1 MASFRS
7 LLCVIVL
14 YGLYFGLISAHSNI
28 QHRGYGLSGRDT
40 GPPDLPDLTTAIA
53 EPSTT
58 KSEASMTTLSETSKS
73 SSTSATKSS
82 TRSRTTTSAPA
93 ATTSADAIRT
103 SDYKTAAPDPL
114 PFQPRLTPAFGVG
127 GVLLMIS
134 GAVFAFV
141 GIQHRLIYVFLSAAY
156 LASLSVTVLILYVMN
171 PAVPDATQGAYLV
184 AITATGIVFG
194 AAAMFFPDLTE
205 GFGCLLGGFCLSM
218 WLLVL
223 KPGGLLT
230 STTSITIFIVA
241 FSAAI
246 WSTAYIPFTKPYGL
260 IASLAFGGATVII
273 LGIDCFS
280 RAGLKEFWV
289 YIWRLNDNV
298 FPLDT
303 NTYPVTR
310 GIKVEIAGV
319 IMITAGGILTQMK
332 LWKFIK
338 KRRDRR
344 AAAKAEKRRSLDI
357 EEEMVGRRVEFENTR
372 ARQQWEA
379 VYGDGNNDTKA
390 YLSVDSGI
398 GTMSAKGQTTPQ
410 ITVQMD
416 GIEMADMPSPTE
428 GSISRTDGSTTDVG
442 GLTAGVHES
451 NPARRISRDEE
462 ALAALEGGSVSRQS
476 SISNRKSLSLDP
488 QSPAGEES
496 LSRQNS
502 QRLSTGSKI
511 MNRLSS
517 SSLASQKHLSTG
529 SKILHRLSH
538 NKSTSQHR
546 LSKSP
551 SKHRL
556 TDDMDDWDRSSS
568 IAATIDYLDSEADF
582 EDLRSLPTGTPRT
595 SMILDKVVVGEEGET
610 TYSPLDSQ
618 TKEVPAETPPSD
630 IPTSE
635 VPTPEVAPSETAP
648 PSPPPSLRKSL
659 LPPAPPKVA
668 TSFRTHEWAKRLSLA
683 DTPAALPI
691 EDTTPLTPISPSP
704 SIQLSESPAFVN
716 PIALAQTAATGSV
729 APSPIRPKSSGASIH
744 SKSPKRSSTRTS
756 MRHPT
761 LPHSISRSTSVQSL
775 QAPQRAYRASSSS
788 VYGPGGALRGSPT
801 EDGIGPLWSSQMRPG
816 TGMSRMPST
825 GSLAGHGSML
835 SLPASAQHQ
844 ENMARNE
851 GTRNSLGYLNK
862 GVLRP
867 VMGDLEVMDLRRRE
881 LMEEKMR
888 VARLRQ
894 DEEIRKRVAEGL
906 WAERNLREGRG
917 GKVHRDGL
925 RRLMAEGKVEG

>member
-1 MASFRS
+1 
-7 LLCVIVL
+7 
-14 YGLYFGLISAHSNI
+14 
-28 QHRGYGLSGRDT
+28 
-40 GPPDLPDLTTAIA
+40 
-53 EPSTT
+53 
-58 KSEASMTTLSETSKS
+58 
-73 SSTSATKSS
+73 
-82 TRSRTTTSAPA
+82 
-93 ATTSADAIRT
+93 
-103 SDYKTAAPDPL
+103 
-114 PFQPRLTPAFGVG
+114 
-127 GVLLMIS
+127 MIS
-134 GAVFAFV
+134 GVVFAFV

-194 AAAMFFPDLTE
+194 AGAMFFPDLTE

-319 IMITAGGILTQMK
+319 IMITTVGILTQMK

-344 AAAKAEKRRSLDI
+344 AAAKAEKRRSLDR
-357 EEEMVGRRVEFENTR
+357 EEEMVGRRVEWENTR
-372 ARQQWEA
+372 TRQQWET
-379 VYGDGNNDTKA
+379 VYGDGNNDTKT

-398 GTMSAKGQTTPQ
+398 GTMSVKGQTTPQ

-416 GIEMADMPSPTE
+416 GIEMADLPSPTE
-428 GSISRTDGSTTDVG
+428 GSISRTDGSTMDVG
-442 GLTAGVHES
+442 GLTPGVHES

-462 ALAALEGGSVSRQS
+462 ALAALEGSVSRQS
-476 SISNRKSLSLDP
+476 SISNRKSQSLDP
-488 QSPAGEES
+488 KSPTEEES
-496 LSRQNS
+496 VSRRNS

-511 MNRLSS
+511 MNRLSN
-517 SSLASQKHLSTG
+517 SSLASQKHLSAG

-538 NKSTSQHR
+538 NTSTSQHR

-568 IAATIDYLDSEADF
+568 IAATIDYLDSEADY

-595 SMILDKVVVGEEGET
+595 SMILDKIIVGEEGEF
-610 TYSPLDSQ
+610 TYSPLDDQ
-618 TKEVPAETPPSD
+618 TKEIPAEMPPSEM
-630 IPTSE
+630 PTSE
-635 VPTPEVAPSETAP
+635 MPISETAP

-668 TSFRTHEWAKRLSLA
+668 TSYRTQEWAKHLSLA
-683 DTPAALPI
+683 ETPAALPI
-691 EDTTPLTPISPSP
+691 ENTTPLTPTSPSP
-704 SIQLSESPAFVN
+704 SIELTESPAPVN
-716 PIALAQTAATGSV
+716 PAALTQTATTGSV
-729 APSPIRPKSSGASIH
+729 APSPIRPQSAGASIH

-756 MRHPT
+756 MRHPA
-761 LPHSISRSTSVQSL
+761 LPHAISRSTSMQSL
-775 QAPQRAYRASSSS
+775 AAPPRAYRASSSGA
-788 VYGPGGALRGSPT
+788 YGPGGALMGSPT
-801 EDGIGPLWSSQMRPG
+801 EDGIGPLWSPHMRPG
-816 TGMSRMPST
+816 TAMSRVPSA
-825 GSLAGHGSML
+825 GSVAGYGSML
-835 SLPASAQHQ
+835 SLPGSAQQQ
-844 ENMARNE
+844 EAMARNE
-851 GTRNSLGYLNK
+851 GSRNSLGYLNK

-867 VMGDLEVMDLRRRE
+867 EMGDLEVIDLRRRE

-888 VARLRQ
+888 AARLRQ
-894 DEEIRKRVAEGL
+894 DEEIRKRVAEGV
-906 WAERNLREGRG
+906 WAERSLREGRG

-925 RRLMAEGKVEG
+925 RKLMAEGKVGV

>member
-7 LLCVIVL
+7 LLCVIFL
-14 YGLYFGLISAHSNI
+14 YGLYFGLISAHTTI
-28 QHRGYGLSGRDT
+28 PRREDGLSGRDT
-40 GPPDLPDLTTAIA
+40 GPSDLPDLSTAIA

-58 KSEASMTTLSETSKS
+58 KSEASMTSLSSETSKS
-73 SSTSATKSS
+73 SSTSSTSTTKTS

-93 ATTSADAIRT
+93 ATSAADAIRT

-114 PFQPRLTPAFGVG
+114 PLQPRITPAFGVG
-127 GVLLMIS
+127 GALLMIS

-156 LASLSVTVLILYVMN
+156 LGSLSVTVLILYVMN

-194 AAAMFFPDLTE
+194 AGAMFFPDLTE

-319 IMITAGGILTQMK
+319 IMIAAVGILTQMK

-344 AAAKAEKRRSLDI
+344 AAAKAEKRKSLDR
-357 EEEMVGRRVEFENTR
+357 EEEMVGRRVEWENTR
-372 ARQQWEA
+372 TRQQWEA
-379 VYGDGNNDTKA
+379 VYGDGNNDTKT

-398 GTMSAKGQTTPQ
+398 GTMSGKGQTTPQ

-416 GIEMADMPSPTE
+416 GIEMSDLPSPTE
-428 GSISRTDGSTTDVG
+428 GSISRTDGSTMDVG
-442 GLTAGVHES
+442 GLTRGVHES

-462 ALAALEGGSVSRQS
+462 ALAALEGSVSRQS
-476 SISNRKSLSLDP
+476 SISNRKSQSLDL
-488 QSPAGEES
+488 QSPTDEES
-496 LSRQNS
+496 ISRRNS

-511 MNRLSS
+511 LNRLSS
-517 SSLASQKHLSTG
+517 SSLASQKHLSSG

-538 NKSTSQHR
+538 NTSTAQHR

-556 TDDMDDWDRSSS
+556 TDNMDEWDCSSS
-568 IAATIDYLDSEADF
+568 IAATIDYLDSEADY

-595 SMILDKVVVGEEGET
+595 SMILDKVIVGEDGET
-610 TYSPLDSQ
+610 TYSPLDDQ
-618 TKEVPAETPPSD
+618 MKEVPAEM
-630 IPTSE
+630 PT
-635 VPTPEVAPSETAP
+635 SETAP
-648 PSPPPSLRKSL
+648 PSPPPSLRQSL

-668 TSFRTHEWAKRLSLA
+668 TSFRTQEWAKRLSLA
-683 DTPAALPI
+683 ETPVALPI
-691 EDTTPLTPISPSP
+691 EDTTPLTPTSPSP
-704 SIQLSESPAFVN
+704 SIELTESPAPVN
-716 PIALAQTAATGSV
+716 PAALTQTATTGSV
-729 APSPIRPKSSGASIH
+729 APSRIRPQSAGASIH

-756 MRHPT
+756 MRHPV
-761 LPHSISRSTSVQSL
+761 LPHAISRSTSVQSL
-775 QAPQRAYRASSSS
+775 AAPPRAYRASSSS
-788 VYGPGGALRGSPT
+788 AYGPGGALMGSPT
-801 EDGIGPLWSSQMRPG
+801 EDGIGPLWSPHMRPG
-816 TGMSRMPST
+816 TAMSRVSSA
-825 GSLAGHGSML
+825 GSVAGYGSML
-835 SLPASAQHQ
+835 SLPGSAQQQ
-844 ENMARNE
+844 EAMARNE
-851 GTRNSLGYLNK
+851 GSRNSLGYLNK

-867 VMGDLEVMDLRRRE
+867 EMGDLEVMDLRRRE

-894 DEEIRKRVAEGL
+894 DEEIRKRVTEGV
-906 WAERNLREGRG
+906 WAERSLREGRG
-917 GKVHRDGL
+917 GRVHRDGL
-925 RRLMAEGKVEG
+925 RKLMAEGKVAV

>member
-7 LLCVIVL
+7 LLCAIVL
-14 YGLYFGLISAHSNI
+14 YGLYFGLISAHTTI
-28 QHRGYGLSGRDT
+28 PRRGDGLSGRDT
-40 GPPDLPDLTTAIA
+40 GPSGLPDLDTAA

-58 KSEASMTTLSETSKS
+58 KSEASMTSLSSETPKS
-73 SSTSATKSS
+73 SSTSITKTSI
-82 TRSRTTTSAPA
+82 RSRTTTSAPA
-93 ATTSADAIRT
+93 ATSTADAIRT

-114 PFQPRLTPAFGVG
+114 PLQPRITPAFGVG
-127 GVLLMIS
+127 GALLMIS
-134 GAVFAFV
+134 GVVFAFV

-156 LASLSVTVLILYVMN
+156 LASLSVTILILYVMN

-194 AAAMFFPDLTE
+194 AGAMFFPDLTE

-303 NTYPVTR
+303 NTYPVTH

-319 IMITAGGILTQMK
+319 IMITAVGILTQMK

-344 AAAKAEKRRSLDI
+344 AAAKAEKRRSLDR
-357 EEEMVGRRVEFENTR
+357 EEEMVGRRVEWENTR
-372 ARQQWEA
+372 TRQQWET
-379 VYGDGNNDTKA
+379 VYGDGNNDTKTC
-390 YLSVDSGI
+390 LSVDSGI

-416 GIEMADMPSPTE
+416 GIQMADLPSPTE
-428 GSISRTDGSTTDVG
+428 GSIGRTDGSTMDVG

-462 ALAALEGGSVSRQS
+462 ALAALEGSVSRQS
-476 SISNRKSLSLDP
+476 SISNRKSQSLDP
-488 QSPAGEES
+488 KSLTEEES
-496 LSRQNS
+496 VSRRNS

-511 MNRLSS
+511 MNRLSN
-517 SSLASQKHLSTG
+517 SSLASQKHLSAG

-538 NKSTSQHR
+538 NTSTSQHR

-568 IAATIDYLDSEADF
+568 IAATIDYLDSEADY

-595 SMILDKVVVGEEGET
+595 SMILDKIIVGEEGES
-610 TYSPLDSQ
+610 TYSPLNDQ
-618 TKEVPAETPPSD
+618 TKEVPAEMPPSEM
-630 IPTSE
+630 PTSE
-635 VPTPEVAPSETAP
+635 MPISETAP

-668 TSFRTHEWAKRLSLA
+668 TSYRTQEWAKHLSLA
-683 DTPAALPI
+683 ETPAALPI
-691 EDTTPLTPISPSP
+691 EDTTPLTPTSPSP
-704 SIQLSESPAFVN
+704 SIELTESPAPVN
-716 PIALAQTAATGSV
+716 PAALTQTATTGSV
-729 APSPIRPKSSGASIH
+729 APSPIRPQSAGASIH

-756 MRHPT
+756 MRHPA
-761 LPHSISRSTSVQSL
+761 LPHAISRSTSMQSL
-775 QAPQRAYRASSSS
+775 AAPPRAYRASSSGA
-788 VYGPGGALRGSPT
+788 YGPGGALMGSPT
-801 EDGIGPLWSSQMRPG
+801 EDGIGPLWSPHMRPG
-816 TGMSRMPST
+816 TAMSRVPSA
-825 GSLAGHGSML
+825 GSVAGYGSML
-835 SLPASAQHQ
+835 SLPGSAQQQ
-844 ENMARNE
+844 EAMARNE
-851 GTRNSLGYLNK
+851 GSRNSLGYLNK

-867 VMGDLEVMDLRRRE
+867 EMGDLEVIDLRRRE

-888 VARLRQ
+888 ASRLRQ
-894 DEEIRKRVAEGL
+894 DEEIRKRVAEGV
-906 WAERNLREGRG
+906 WAERSLREGRG
-917 GKVHRDGL
+917 GRVHRDGL
-925 RRLMAEGKVEG
+925 RKLMAEGKVGV

>member
-1 MASFRS
+1 MTS
-7 LLCVIVL
+7 L
-14 YGLYFGLISAHSNI
+14 S
-28 QHRGYGLSGRDT
+28 
-40 GPPDLPDLTTAIA
+40 
-53 EPSTT
+53 
-58 KSEASMTTLSETSKS
+58 SETSKS
-73 SSTSATKSS
+73 SSTSTTHTS

-93 ATTSADAIRT
+93 STSTADAIRT

-114 PFQPRLTPAFGVG
+114 PLQPRITPAFGVG
-127 GVLLMIS
+127 GALLMIS

-156 LASLSVTVLILYVMN
+156 LASLSVTILILYVMN

-194 AAAMFFPDLTE
+194 AGAMFFPDLTE

-303 NTYPVTR
+303 NTYPVTH

-319 IMITAGGILTQMK
+319 IMITAVGILTQTK

-344 AAAKAEKRRSLDI
+344 TAAKAEKRRSLDI
-357 EEEMVGRRVEFENTR
+357 EEEMVGRRVEWENTR

-379 VYGDGNNDTKA
+379 IYGDGNNDTKTCP
-390 YLSVDSGI
+390 SVDSGI
-398 GTMSAKGQTTPQ
+398 GTMSGKGQSTPQ

-428 GSISRTDGSTTDVG
+428 GSISRTDGSTMEVG

-451 NPARRISRDEE
+451 NPSRRKSRDEE
-462 ALAALEGGSVSRQS
+462 ALAALEGSVSRQS
-476 SISNRKSLSLDP
+476 SISNHKSQSLDP
-488 QSPAGEES
+488 QSPTEEES
-496 LSRQNS
+496 VSRRNS

-511 MNRLSS
+511 INRLSN
-517 SSLASQKHLSTG
+517 SSLASQKHLSAG

-538 NKSTSQHR
+538 NTSTAQHR

-556 TDDMDDWDRSSS
+556 TEDMDDWDRSSS
-568 IAATIDYLDSEADF
+568 IAATIDYLDSEVDY

-595 SMILDKVVVGEEGET
+595 SMILDKIIVDEDGET
-610 TYSPLDSQ
+610 TYSPLDDQ
-618 TKEVPAETPPSD
+618 TKEEPAETPPSEM
-630 IPTSE
+630 PPSE
-635 VPTPEVAPSETAP
+635 MPPSEMPPSEMPPSETAP

-668 TSFRTHEWAKRLSLA
+668 TSFRTQEWAKRLSLA
-683 DTPAALPI
+683 ETPAALPI
-691 EDTTPLTPISPSP
+691 EDTTPITPTSPSP
-704 SIQLSESPAFVN
+704 SIELAESPAPVN
-716 PIALAQTAATGSV
+716 PTALTQTATTGTV
-729 APSPIRPKSSGASIH
+729 APSPIRPQSAGASIH
-744 SKSPKRSSTRTS
+744 SKSPKRSSTRNST
-756 MRHPT
+756 RHPA
-761 LPHSISRSTSVQSL
+761 LPHAISRSTSIQSL
-775 QAPQRAYRASSSS
+775 AAPPRAYRSSSS
-788 VYGPGGALRGSPT
+788 LAYGPGGAMMGGPA
-801 EDGIGPLWSSQMRPG
+801 EDGIGPLRSPYMRPG
-816 TGMSRMPST
+816 TAMSRVSSV
-825 GSLAGHGSML
+825 GSLTGYGSML
-835 SLPASAQHQ
+835 SLPERAQHL
-844 ENMARNE
+844 EAMARNE
-851 GTRNSLGYLNK
+851 GSRNSLGYLNK

-867 VMGDLEVMDLRRRE
+867 EMGDLEVMNVRRRE

-888 VARLRQ
+888 VARLKQ
-894 DEEIRKRVAEGL
+894 DEEIRKRVAEGV
-906 WAERNLREGRG
+906 WAERSLREGRG
-917 GKVHRDGL
+917 GRVHRDGL
-925 RRLMAEGKVEG
+925 KRLMAEGKVGV

>member
-1 MASFRS
+1 
-7 LLCVIVL
+7 
-14 YGLYFGLISAHSNI
+14 
-28 QHRGYGLSGRDT
+28 
-40 GPPDLPDLTTAIA
+40 
-53 EPSTT
+53 
-58 KSEASMTTLSETSKS
+58 
-73 SSTSATKSS
+73 
-82 TRSRTTTSAPA
+82 
-93 ATTSADAIRT
+93 
-103 SDYKTAAPDPL
+103 
-114 PFQPRLTPAFGVG
+114 
-127 GVLLMIS
+127 MIS

-194 AAAMFFPDLTE
+194 AGAMFFPDLTE

-319 IMITAGGILTQMK
+319 IMIAAVGILTQMK

-344 AAAKAEKRRSLDI
+344 AAAKAEKRMSLDR
-357 EEEMVGRRVEFENTR
+357 EEEMVGKRVEWENTR
-372 ARQQWEA
+372 TRQQWEA
-379 VYGDGNNDTKA
+379 VYGDGNNDTKT

-398 GTMSAKGQTTPQ
+398 GTMSGIGQTTPQ

-416 GIEMADMPSPTE
+416 GIEMSDLPSPTE
-428 GSISRTDGSTTDVG
+428 GSISRTDGSTMDVG
-442 GLTAGVHES
+442 GLTPGVHES

-462 ALAALEGGSVSRQS
+462 ALAALEGSVSRQS
-476 SISNRKSLSLDP
+476 SISNRKSQSLDP
-488 QSPAGEES
+488 QSPTDEES
-496 LSRQNS
+496 VSRRNS

-511 MNRLSS
+511 LNRLSS
-517 SSLASQKHLSTG
+517 SSLVSQKHLSSS

-556 TDDMDDWDRSSS
+556 TDNMDDWDRSSS
-568 IAATIDYLDSEADF
+568 IAATIDYLDSEADY

-595 SMILDKVVVGEEGET
+595 SMILKVIVGEDGET
-610 TYSPLDSQ
+610 TYSPLDDQ
-618 TKEVPAETPPSD
+618 MNEVPAEMPPSEMPPSEM
-630 IPTSE
+630 PT
-635 VPTPEVAPSETAP
+635 SETAP

-668 TSFRTHEWAKRLSLA
+668 TSFRTQEWVKRLSLA
-683 DTPAALPI
+683 ETLVALPI
-691 EDTTPLTPISPSP
+691 EDTTPLTPTSPSL
-704 SIQLSESPAFVN
+704 SIELTESPAPVN
-716 PIALAQTAATGSV
+716 PAALAQTATTGSV
-729 APSPIRPKSSGASIH
+729 APSPIRPQSAGASIH
-744 SKSPKRSSTRTS
+744 SKSPKRSTTRTS
-756 MRHPT
+756 MRHPA
-761 LPHSISRSTSVQSL
+761 LPHAISRSTSMQSL
-775 QAPQRAYRASSSS
+775 AAPPRAYRVSSSGA
-788 VYGPGGALRGSPT
+788 YGSGGALMGSPT
-801 EDGIGPLWSSQMRPG
+801 EDGIGPLWSPHMRPG
-816 TGMSRMPST
+816 TAMSRVSSA
-825 GSLAGHGSML
+825 GSLAGYGSML
-835 SLPASAQHQ
+835 SLPGSAQQQ
-844 ENMARNE
+844 EAIARNE
-851 GTRNSLGYLNK
+851 GSRNSLGYLNK
-862 GVLRP
+862 GVVRP
-867 VMGDLEVMDLRRRE
+867 EMGDLEVMDLRRRE

-888 VARLRQ
+888 AARLRQ
-894 DEEIRKRVAEGL
+894 DEEIRKRVAEGV
-906 WAERNLREGRG
+906 WAERSLREGKG

-925 RRLMAEGKVEG
+925 RKLMAEGKVGV

>member
-1 MASFRS
+1 
-7 LLCVIVL
+7 
-14 YGLYFGLISAHSNI
+14 
-28 QHRGYGLSGRDT
+28 
-40 GPPDLPDLTTAIA
+40 
-53 EPSTT
+53 
-58 KSEASMTTLSETSKS
+58 
-73 SSTSATKSS
+73 
-82 TRSRTTTSAPA
+82 
-93 ATTSADAIRT
+93 
-103 SDYKTAAPDPL
+103 
-114 PFQPRLTPAFGVG
+114 
-127 GVLLMIS
+127 
-134 GAVFAFV
+134 
-141 GIQHRLIYVFLSAAY
+141 
-156 LASLSVTVLILYVMN
+156 MN

-194 AAAMFFPDLTE
+194 AGAMFFPDLTE

-319 IMITAGGILTQMK
+319 IMITAVGILTQMK

-344 AAAKAEKRRSLDI
+344 AAAKAEKRKSLDR
-357 EEEMVGRRVEFENTR
+357 EEEMVGRRVEWENTR
-372 ARQQWEA
+372 TRQQWEA
-379 VYGDGNNDTKA
+379 VYGDGNNDTKT

-398 GTMSAKGQTTPQ
+398 GTMSGKGQTTPQ

-416 GIEMADMPSPTE
+416 GIEMSDLPSPTE
-428 GSISRTDGSTTDVG
+428 GSISRTDGSTMDVG
-442 GLTAGVHES
+442 GLTPGVHES

-462 ALAALEGGSVSRQS
+462 ALAALEGSVSRQT
-476 SISNRKSLSLDP
+476 SISNRKSQSLDP
-488 QSPAGEES
+488 QSPTDEES
-496 LSRQNS
+496 VSRRNS

-511 MNRLSS
+511 LNRLSS
-517 SSLASQKHLSTG
+517 SSLASQKHLSSS

-538 NKSTSQHR
+538 NTSTSQHR

-556 TDDMDDWDRSSS
+556 TDNMDDWDRSSS
-568 IAATIDYLDSEADF
+568 IAATLDYLDSEADYD
-582 EDLRSLPTGTPRT
+582 DLRSLPTGTPRA
-595 SMILDKVVVGEEGET
+595 SMILDKIIVGEDGET
-610 TYSPLDSQ
+610 TYSPLDDQ
-618 TKEVPAETPPSD
+618 TKEATAEMPPSEM
-630 IPTSE
+630 P
-635 VPTPEVAPSETAP
+635 PSETAP

-668 TSFRTHEWAKRLSLA
+668 TTFRTQEWAKRLSLA
-683 DTPAALPI
+683 ETPAALPI
-691 EDTTPLTPISPSP
+691 EDTTPLTPTSPSP
-704 SIQLSESPAFVN
+704 SIELAESPAPVN
-716 PIALAQTAATGSV
+716 PAALTQTATTGSV
-729 APSPIRPKSSGASIH
+729 APSPIRPQSAGVSIH

-756 MRHPT
+756 MRHPA
-761 LPHSISRSTSVQSL
+761 LPHAISRSTSIQSL
-775 QAPQRAYRASSSS
+775 AAPPRAYRASSSAA
-788 VYGPGGALRGSPT
+788 YGPGGALMGSPT
-801 EDGIGPLWSSQMRPG
+801 EDGIGPLWSPHMRPG
-816 TGMSRMPST
+816 TAMSRVSSV
-825 GSLAGHGSML
+825 GSVAGYGSML
-835 SLPASAQHQ
+835 SLPGSAQQQ
-844 ENMARNE
+844 EAMARNE
-851 GTRNSLGYLNK
+851 GSRNSLGYLNK

-867 VMGDLEVMDLRRRE
+867 EMGDLEVIDLRRRQ

-888 VARLRQ
+888 VARLKQ
-894 DEEIRKRVAEGL
+894 DEEIRKRVAEGV
-906 WAERNLREGRG
+906 WAERSLREGRAG
-917 GKVHRDGL
+917 RVHRDGL
-925 RRLMAEGKVEG
+925 RKLMAEGKVGV

>member
-1 MASFRS
+1 
-7 LLCVIVL
+7 
-14 YGLYFGLISAHSNI
+14 
-28 QHRGYGLSGRDT
+28 
-40 GPPDLPDLTTAIA
+40 
-53 EPSTT
+53 
-58 KSEASMTTLSETSKS
+58 
-73 SSTSATKSS
+73 
-82 TRSRTTTSAPA
+82 
-93 ATTSADAIRT
+93 
-103 SDYKTAAPDPL
+103 
-114 PFQPRLTPAFGVG
+114 
-127 GVLLMIS
+127 MIS

-194 AAAMFFPDLTE
+194 AGAMFFPDLTE

-319 IMITAGGILTQMK
+319 IMITAVGILTQMK

-344 AAAKAEKRRSLDI
+344 AAAKAEKRKSLDR
-357 EEEMVGRRVEFENTR
+357 EEEMVGKRVEWENTR
-372 ARQQWEA
+372 TRQQWEA
-379 VYGDGNNDTKA
+379 VYGDGNNDTKT

-398 GTMSAKGQTTPQ
+398 GTMSGKGQTTPQ

-416 GIEMADMPSPTE
+416 GIEMSDLPSPTE
-428 GSISRTDGSTTDVG
+428 GSISRTDGSTMDVG
-442 GLTAGVHES
+442 GLTPGVHES

-462 ALAALEGGSVSRQS
+462 ALAALEGSVSRQS
-476 SISNRKSLSLDP
+476 SISNRKSQSLDP
-488 QSPAGEES
+488 QSPTDEES
-496 LSRQNS
+496 VSRRNS

-511 MNRLSS
+511 LNRLSS
-517 SSLASQKHLSTG
+517 SSLASQKHLSSS

-556 TDDMDDWDRSSS
+556 TDNMDDWDRSSS
-568 IAATIDYLDSEADF
+568 IAATIDYLDSEADY

-595 SMILDKVVVGEEGET
+595 SMIFDKVIVGEDGET
-610 TYSPLDSQ
+610 TYSPLDDQ
-618 TKEVPAETPPSD
+618 MNEVPAEMPPSEM
-630 IPTSE
+630 PT
-635 VPTPEVAPSETAP
+635 SETAP

-668 TSFRTHEWAKRLSLA
+668 TSFRTQEWAKRLSLA
-683 DTPAALPI
+683 ETPAALPI
-691 EDTTPLTPISPSP
+691 EDNTPLTPTSPSL
-704 SIQLSESPAFVN
+704 SIELTESPAPVN
-716 PIALAQTAATGSV
+716 PAALAQTATTGSV
-729 APSPIRPKSSGASIH
+729 APSPIRPQSAGASIH
-744 SKSPKRSSTRTS
+744 SKSPKRSTTRTS
-756 MRHPT
+756 MRHPA
-761 LPHSISRSTSVQSL
+761 LPHAISRSTSMQSL
-775 QAPQRAYRASSSS
+775 AAPPRAYRVSSSGA
-788 VYGPGGALRGSPT
+788 YGPGGALMGSPT
-801 EDGIGPLWSSQMRPG
+801 EDGIGPLWSPHMRPG
-816 TGMSRMPST
+816 TAMSRVSSA
-825 GSLAGHGSML
+825 GSVAGYGSML
-835 SLPASAQHQ
+835 SLPGSAQQQ
-844 ENMARNE
+844 EAMARNE
-851 GTRNSLGYLNK
+851 GSRNSLGYLNK
-862 GVLRP
+862 GVVRP
-867 VMGDLEVMDLRRRE
+867 EMGDLEVMDLRRRE

-888 VARLRQ
+888 AARLRQ
-894 DEEIRKRVAEGL
+894 DEEIRKRVAEGV
-906 WAERNLREGRG
+906 WAERSFREGRE

-925 RRLMAEGKVEG
+925 RKLMAEGKVGV